1 MNHKLGIIAV
11 LLVGAACNK
20 PQPAES
26 RDAGVTTTTGATQ
39 KENEETEVVDA
50 EELFKT
56 RCAQCHGQDGKG
68 NGPGAAALNPKP
80 RNYTDP
86 AWQAKVTDEDIKKT
100 IVYGGAAVGKSP
112 NMPANPDLEGKPELD
127 GLVKVIRGFRGK

>member
-1 MNHKLGIIAV
+1 MNGKLAIIA
-11 LLVGAACNK
+11 LLLACNK
-20 PQPAES
+20 PPPAES
-26 RDAGVTTTTGATQ
+26 REAGTTTTTGATTQ
-39 KENEETEVVDA
+39 EPTAEADA
-50 EELFKT
+50 EELFRT
-56 RCAQCHGQDGKG
+56 RCAQCHGESGKG

-112 NMPANPDLEGKPELD
+112 NMPANPDLDGKPELD
-127 GLVKVIRGFRGK
+127 GLVKVIRGFKGK

>member
-1 MNHKLGIIAV
+1 MNHKLGMIT
-11 LLVGAACNK
+11 LLLAASCNK
-20 PQPAES
+20 APPAES
-26 RDAGVTTTTGATQ
+26 HEAGTTTTTAATKQ
-39 KENEETEVVDA
+39 EPTSEEDA

-56 RCAQCHGQDGKG
+56 RCVQCHGESGKG

-80 RNYTDP
+80 RNYTYP

-127 GLVKVIRGFRGK
+127 GLVKVIRGFKGK